1 MKPFNNIA
9 VSPTEPENG
18 ADIWIKHSNNLIDKN
33 NLIEGYRIGTNG
45 SLFEDDEYFTTD
57 YIEVKSNTQYIV
69 NYTVG
74 LTTRMAFY
82 DEIYSV
88 ISMNDTTKTFLTP
101 ANAKY
106 IRLGITEASVETAM
120 LSEGDNELEYEP
132 YVEDDIL
139 IRKNNK
145 YYSWHFINKEDV
157 IYTLNEEI
165 KIGKWINGKDLYQKV
180 LKINAPNVTQ
190 DGSMIEKTLDLD
202 TDIEEGFIKNAWLKT
217 EFNSLFPLNYT
228 ATNGNTIFVFVRTG
242 TPRLVVQSEIQEFS
256 NREIIV
262 VLLYTKK
269 DN

>member
-1 MKPFNNIA
+1 MKPFNNMAI
-9 VSPTEPENG
+9 SPTEPENK
-18 ADIWIKHSNNLIDKN
+18 ADVWIKHSNNLIDKN

-45 SLFEDDEYFTTD
+45 SLFKNDGYFSTD
-57 YIEVKSNTQYIV
+57 YIKVKSNTQYVV

-82 DEIYSV
+82 GETYSV

-101 ANAKY
+101 TNAKY
-106 IRLGITEASVETAM
+106 IRLGITSANIETAM
-120 LSEGDNELEYEP
+120 LNEGENELEYEP

-145 YYSWHFINKEDV
+145 YFRWHYDIKDDV

-165 KIGKWINGKDLYQKV
+165 KIGKWIDGKELYQKV
-180 LKINAPNVTQ
+180 FKINAPQVTQ
-190 DGSMIEKTLDLD
+190 DGSMVEKTLVLD
-202 TDIEEGFIKNAWLKT
+202 ENISEGFIKNAWLRT
-217 EFNSLFPLNYT
+217 QVNSLVPLNYT
-228 ATNGNTIFVFVRTG
+228 ATNGNTISVFVRTR
-242 TPRLVVQSEIQEFS
+242 TPSLVVQSEIQEYS

-269 DN
+269 NN